1 MLANF
6 IRWLATK
13 KRLTDAIGRH
23 GMRQGFARRFVAGES
38 LDDAIAACSELARAG
53 CRVTLNHLG
62 ENVTSPDE
70 ARTSRDSYIRT
81 LERLESARLDG
92 NISIKL
98 TQLGLDLDR
107 ELCLSLTQDIA
118 ARAASLHGTIE
129 IDMEGSTYTEA
140 TLQIYETVQRQ
151 YGNVAI
157 AIQAYLRRS
166 LGDLDR
172 LSPLNPKVRLVKG
185 AYRESATLAF
195 QKKAEVDANYC
206 RLLDRA
212 FADNASGRISP
223 AIASHDPA
231 ILAYSKAKI
240 AEHHVS
246 QEHYE
251 FQMLLGIRR
260 DLQEELLQQGHPL
273 RIYVPWGTAWCPYF
287 MRRLAER
294 PANIRFVLQSLLSE
308 KKAARQP

>member
-38 LDDAIAACSELARAG
+38 LDDAIVACNELARAG
-53 CRVTLNHLG
+53 CKVTLNHLG
-62 ENVTSPDE
+62 ENVTSLNE
-70 ARTSRDSYIRT
+70 ARTSRDSYINT

-107 ELCLSLTQDIA
+107 ELCLSLTQNIA
-118 ARAASLHGTIE
+118 ARAATLRGTIE
-129 IDMEGSTYTEA
+129 IDMEGSAYTEA
-140 TLQIYETVQRQ
+140 TLQIYEAVQRQ

-172 LSPLNPKVRLVKG
+172 LSALNPKVRLVKG

-195 QKKAEVDANYC
+195 QKKTEVDANYC

-212 FADNASGRISP
+212 FDDASGRISP

-231 ILAYSKAKI
+231 ILAYAKAKI
-240 AEHHVS
+240 AEHRVS
-246 QEHYE
+246 REHYE

-273 RIYVPWGTAWCPYF
+273 RVYVPWGTAWCPYF